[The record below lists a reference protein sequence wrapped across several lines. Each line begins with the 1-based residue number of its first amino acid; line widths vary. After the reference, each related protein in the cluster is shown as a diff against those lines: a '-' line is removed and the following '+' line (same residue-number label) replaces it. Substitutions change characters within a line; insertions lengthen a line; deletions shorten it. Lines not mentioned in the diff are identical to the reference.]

1 VPAPSGILIVVDR
14 VLRLVPPSSSPEGA
28 RNEEDDVR
36 LVAALKAREPGAVD
50 ALLRRHGSHLRR
62 VLTRVLGAEDTE
74 TPDVLQEVAV
84 IAWQSIGRLS
94 DPHALKAW
102 LTQIAVFTAR
112 GLIRRRHRHRWL
124 AFFEELPERP
134 LPWASPEM
142 QEAAR
147 AVYRIFDRMP
157 VDERIPFALRM
168 LEGLE
173 LEATAAACGMSLATV
188 RRRLVRAE
196 RRFYKMARQCEA
208 LAPWLHEASGGRA

>member
-1 VPAPSGILIVVDR
+1 M
-14 VLRLVPPSSSPEGA
+14 LRLVPASPPADGA
-28 RNEEDDVR
+28 RDQADDVR
-36 LVAALKAREPGAVD
+36 LVAALKAREAGAVE
-50 ALLRRHGSHLRR
+50 ALLRRYGSHLRR
-62 VLTRVLGAEDTE
+62 VLTRVLGSDDTE

-94 DPHALKAW
+94 DPLALKAW

-112 GLIRRRHRHRWL
+112 GLIRRRHRQRWL
-124 AFFEELPERP
+124 SFFEEVPDRSV
-134 LPWASPEM
+134 PWASPEM

-173 LEATAAACGMSLATV
+173 LEATAEACGMSLATV

-196 RRFYKMARQCEA
+196 RRFQKMARQCDA
-208 LAPWLHEASGGRA
+208 LLPWLDEPAEEPT

>member
-1 VPAPSGILIVVDR
+1 M
-14 VLRLVPPSSSPEGA
+14 LRLVPASPPADGA
-28 RNEEDDVR
+28 RDQADDVR
-36 LVAALKAREPGAVD
+36 LVAALKAREAGAVE
-50 ALLRRHGSHLRR
+50 ALLRRYGSHLRR
-62 VLTRVLGAEDTE
+62 VLTRVLGSDDTE

-94 DPHALKAW
+94 DPLALKAW

-112 GLIRRRHRHRWL
+112 GLIRRRHRQRWL
-124 AFFEELPERP
+124 SFFEELPERSV
-134 LPWASPEM
+134 PWASPEM

-196 RRFYKMARQCEA
+196 RRFHKMARQCDA
-208 LAPWLHEASGGRA
+208 LGPWLDEVAGGRG

>member
-1 VPAPSGILIVVDR
+1 VDR
-14 VLRLVPPSSSPEGA
+14 VLRLVPASPPADGA
-28 RNEEDDVR
+28 REQADDAR

-50 ALLRRHGSHLRR
+50 ALLARYGGHLRR
-62 VLTRVLGAEDTE
+62 VLTRVLGAQDTE
-74 TPDVLQEVAV
+74 TPDVLQEVVV

-94 DPHALKAW
+94 DPNALKAW

-124 AFFEELPERP
+124 AFFEDVPERSI
-134 LPWASPEM
+134 PWASPEM

-147 AVYRIFDRMP
+147 AVYQILDRMP

-168 LEGLE
+168 LDGLE

-196 RRFYKMARQCEA
+196 RRFYKMARQCDA
-208 LAPWLHEASGGRA
+208 LAPWLEEMVGGRT

>member
-1 VPAPSGILIVVDR
+1 
-14 VLRLVPPSSSPEGA
+14 VLRLVPASPPADGA
-28 RNEEDDVR
+28 RDQADDVR
-36 LVAALKAREPGAVD
+36 LVAALKAREAGAVE
-50 ALLRRHGSHLRR
+50 ALLRRYGSHLRR
-62 VLTRVLGAEDTE
+62 VLTRVLGSDDTE

-94 DPHALKAW
+94 DPLALKAW

-112 GLIRRRHRHRWL
+112 GLIRRRHRQRWL
-124 AFFEELPERP
+124 SFFEEVPDRSV
-134 LPWASPEM
+134 PWASPEM

-173 LEATAAACGMSLATV
+173 LEATAEACGMSLATV

-196 RRFYKMARQCEA
+196 RRFQKMARQCDA
-208 LAPWLHEASGGRA
+208 LLPWLDEPAEEPT

>member
-1 VPAPSGILIVVDR
+1 VDR
-14 VLRLVPPSSSPEGA
+14 VLRLVPPSPSPDGA
-28 RNEEDDVR
+28 REQADDAR
-36 LVAALKAREPGAVD
+36 LVASLKAREPGAVE
-50 ALLRRHGSHLRR
+50 ALMRRYGSHLRR
-62 VLTRVLGAEDTE
+62 VLTRVLGSDDTE

-94 DPHALKAW
+94 DPLALKAW

-112 GLIRRRHRHRWL
+112 GLIRRRHRQRWL
-124 AFFEELPERP
+124 SFFEELPERSV
-134 LPWASPEM
+134 PWASPEM

-196 RRFYKMARQCEA
+196 RRFHKMARQCDA
-208 LAPWLHEASGGRA
+208 LGPWLDEVAGGRG

>member
-1 VPAPSGILIVVDR
+1 MDR
-14 VLRLVPPSSSPEGA
+14 VLRLVPSSSPPDAA
-28 RNEEDDVR
+28 RDEDADVR

-62 VLTRVLGAEDTE
+62 VLTRVLGADDTE

-94 DPHALKAW
+94 EPRALKAW

-124 AFFEELPERP
+124 SFFEELPERSV
-134 LPWASPEM
+134 PWASPEM

-147 AVYRIFDRMP
+147 AVYRIFDCMP

-168 LEGLE
+168 LDGLE
-173 LEATAAACGMSLATV
+173 LEATAEACGMSLATV

-196 RRFYKMARQCEA
+196 RRFHKMARQCDA
-208 LAPWLHEASGGRA
+208 LAPWLDQMAQGSGMADVPEDET

>member
-1 VPAPSGILIVVDR
+1 VDR
-14 VLRLVPPSSSPEGA
+14 VLRLVPSPPPADGA
-28 RNEEDDVR
+28 RDQADDIR

-50 ALLRRHGSHLRR
+50 ALLARYGSHLRR
-62 VLTRVLGAEDTE
+62 VLTRVLGTQDTE
-74 TPDVLQEVAV
+74 IADVLQEVAV

-94 DPHALKAW
+94 DPNALKAW

-124 AFFEELPERP
+124 TFFEDVPERSV
-134 LPWASPEM
+134 PWASPEM

-147 AVYRIFDRMP
+147 AVYQIFDRMP

-168 LEGLE
+168 LDGLE

-196 RRFYKMARQCEA
+196 RRFHKMARQCDA
-208 LAPWLHEASGGRA
+208 LAPWLEEMAGGRK

>member
-1 VPAPSGILIVVDR
+1 M
-14 VLRLVPPSSSPEGA
+14 LRLVPASPPADGA
-28 RNEEDDVR
+28 RDQADDVR
-36 LVAALKAREPGAVD
+36 LVAALKAREAGAVE
-50 ALLRRHGSHLRR
+50 ALLRRYGSHLRR
-62 VLTRVLGAEDTE
+62 VLTRVLGSDDTE

-94 DPHALKAW
+94 DPLALKAW

-112 GLIRRRHRHRWL
+112 GLIRRRHRQRWL
-124 AFFEELPERP
+124 SFFEEVPDRSV
-134 LPWASPEM
+134 PWASPEM

-173 LEATAAACGMSLATV
+173 LEATAEACGMSLATV

-196 RRFYKMARQCEA
+196 RRFHKMARQCDA
-208 LAPWLHEASGGRA
+208 LLPWLDEPAEEPT

>member
-1 VPAPSGILIVVDR
+1 MDR
-14 VLRLVPPSSSPEGA
+14 VLRLVPAAAPSEGA
-28 RNEEDDVR
+28 RDQADDVR

-50 ALLRRHGSHLRR
+50 ALMRRYGSHLRR
-62 VLTRVLGAEDTE
+62 VLTRVLGSDDTE

-94 DPHALKAW
+94 DPLALKAW

-112 GLIRRRHRHRWL
+112 GLIRRRHRQRWL
-124 AFFEELPERP
+124 AFFEEVPERSV
-134 LPWASPEM
+134 PWASPEM

-168 LEGLE
+168 LDGLE

-196 RRFYKMARQCEA
+196 RRFHKMARQCDA
-208 LAPWLHEASGGRA
+208 LLPWLDQLAGEPK

>member
-1 VPAPSGILIVVDR
+1 M
-14 VLRLVPPSSSPEGA
+14 LRLVPASPPADGA
-28 RNEEDDVR
+28 RDQADDVR
-36 LVAALKAREPGAVD
+36 LVAALKAREAGAVE
-50 ALLRRHGSHLRR
+50 ALLRRYGSHLRR
-62 VLTRVLGAEDTE
+62 VLTRVLGSDDTE

-94 DPHALKAW
+94 DPLALKAW

-112 GLIRRRHRHRWL
+112 GLIRRRHRQRWL
-124 AFFEELPERP
+124 SFFEDVPDRSV
-134 LPWASPEM
+134 PWASPEM

-173 LEATAAACGMSLATV
+173 LEATAEACGMSLATV

-196 RRFYKMARQCEA
+196 RRFHKMARQCDA
-208 LAPWLHEASGGRA
+208 LLPWLDEPAGEPT

>member
-1 VPAPSGILIVVDR
+1 MDR
-14 VLRLVPPSSSPEGA
+14 VLRLVPPSSSPDGA
-28 RNEEDDVR
+28 RDQTDDVS
-36 LVAALKAREPGAVD
+36 LVAALKAREPGAVE
-50 ALLRRHGSHLRR
+50 ALLRRYGSHLRR
-62 VLTRVLGAEDTE
+62 VLTRVLGSEDTE

-94 DPHALKAW
+94 DPLALKAW

-112 GLIRRRHRHRWL
+112 GLIRRRHRQRWL
-124 AFFEELPERP
+124 SFFEEVPDRSV
-134 LPWASPEM
+134 PWASPEM

-157 VDERIPFALRM
+157 IDERIPFALRM

-173 LEATAAACGMSLATV
+173 LEATAEACGMSLATV

-196 RRFYKMARQCEA
+196 RRFQKMARQCDA
-208 LAPWLHEASGGRA
+208 LAPWLDELAGGRG

>member
-1 VPAPSGILIVVDR
+1 MDR
-14 VLRLVPPSSSPEGA
+14 VLRLVPASSSPDSA
-28 RNEEDDVR
+28 REQTDDAR
-36 LVAALKAREPGAVD
+36 LVAALKAREPGAVE
-50 ALLRRHGSHLRR
+50 ALLRRYGNHLRR
-62 VLTRVLGAEDTE
+62 VLTRVLGSDDTE

-94 DPHALKAW
+94 DPLALKAW

-112 GLIRRRHRHRWL
+112 GLIRRRHRQRWL
-124 AFFEELPERP
+124 SFFEELPERSV
-134 LPWASPEM
+134 PWASPEM

-168 LEGLE
+168 LDGLE
-173 LEATAAACGMSLATV
+173 LEATAEACGMSLATV

-196 RRFYKMARQCEA
+196 RRFHKMARQCDA
-208 LAPWLHEASGGRA
+208 LLPWLDEIVGGRA

>member
-1 VPAPSGILIVVDR
+1 MDR
-14 VLRLVPPSSSPEGA
+14 VLRLVPPSPSPDGA
-28 RNEEDDVR
+28 RDQADDAR
-36 LVAALKAREPGAVD
+36 LVAALKAREPGAVE
-50 ALLRRHGSHLRR
+50 ALMRRYGSHLRR
-62 VLTRVLGAEDTE
+62 VLTRVLGSDDTE

-94 DPHALKAW
+94 DPLALKAW

-112 GLIRRRHRHRWL
+112 GLIRRRHRQRWL
-124 AFFEELPERP
+124 SFFEEVPDRSV
-134 LPWASPEM
+134 PWASPEM

-173 LEATAAACGMSLATV
+173 LEATAEACGMSLATV

-196 RRFYKMARQCEA
+196 RRFQKMARQCDA
-208 LAPWLHEASGGRA
+208 LVPWLDEVAGGRG

>member
-1 VPAPSGILIVVDR
+1 
-14 VLRLVPPSSSPEGA
+14 
-28 RNEEDDVR
+28 VR
-36 LVAALKAREPGAVD
+36 LVAALKAREAGAVE
-50 ALLRRHGSHLRR
+50 ALLRRYGSHLRR
-62 VLTRVLGAEDTE
+62 VLTRVLGSDDTE

-94 DPHALKAW
+94 DPLALKAW

-112 GLIRRRHRHRWL
+112 GLIRRRHRQRWL
-124 AFFEELPERP
+124 SFFEEVPDRSV
-134 LPWASPEM
+134 PWASPEM

-173 LEATAAACGMSLATV
+173 LEATAEACGMSLATV

-196 RRFYKMARQCEA
+196 RRFQKMARQCDA
-208 LAPWLHEASGGRA
+208 LLPWLDEPAEEPT

>member
-1 VPAPSGILIVVDR
+1 MDR
-14 VLRLVPPSSSPEGA
+14 VLRLVPASSPPDGA
-28 RNEEDDVR
+28 RQETDDTR
-36 LVAALKAREPGAVD
+36 LVAALKTREPGAVE
-50 ALLRRHGSHLRR
+50 ALLRRYGSHLRR
-62 VLTRVLGAEDTE
+62 VLTRVLGSDDTE

-94 DPHALKAW
+94 DPQALKAW

-112 GLIRRRHRHRWL
+112 GLIRRRHRQRWL
-124 AFFEELPERP
+124 SFFEELPERSV
-134 LPWASPEM
+134 PWASPEM

-173 LEATAAACGMSLATV
+173 LEATAEACGMSLATV

-196 RRFYKMARQCEA
+196 RRFHKMARQCDA
-208 LAPWLHEASGGRA
+208 LLPWLDEIAGGRT

>member
-1 VPAPSGILIVVDR
+1 VDR
-14 VLRLVPPSSSPEGA
+14 VLRLVPASSSPDGA
-28 RNEEDDVR
+28 REQADDAR
-36 LVAALKAREPGAVD
+36 LVAALKAREAGAVE
-50 ALLRRHGSHLRR
+50 ALLRRYGSHLRR
-62 VLTRVLGAEDTE
+62 VLTRVLGSDDTE

-94 DPHALKAW
+94 DPLALKAW

-112 GLIRRRHRHRWL
+112 GLIRRRHRQRWL
-124 AFFEELPERP
+124 SFFEEVPERSV
-134 LPWASPEM
+134 PWASPEM

-168 LEGLE
+168 LDGLE
-173 LEATAAACGMSLATV
+173 LEATAEACGMSLATV

-196 RRFYKMARQCEA
+196 RRFQKMARQCDA
-208 LAPWLHEASGGRA
+208 LVPWLDELGGDRE

>member
-1 VPAPSGILIVVDR
+1 M
-14 VLRLVPPSSSPEGA
+14 LRLVPASPPADGA
-28 RNEEDDVR
+28 RDQADDVR
-36 LVAALKAREPGAVD
+36 LVAALKAREAGAVE
-50 ALLRRHGSHLRR
+50 ALLRRYGSHLRR
-62 VLTRVLGAEDTE
+62 VLTRVLGSDDTE

-94 DPHALKAW
+94 DPLALKAW

-112 GLIRRRHRHRWL
+112 GLIRRRHRQRWL
-124 AFFEELPERP
+124 SFFEDVPDRSV
-134 LPWASPEM
+134 PWASPEM

-173 LEATAAACGMSLATV
+173 LEATAEACGMSLATV

-196 RRFYKMARQCEA
+196 RRFHKMARQCDA
-208 LAPWLHEASGGRA
+208 LLPWLDEPAEEPT

>member
-1 VPAPSGILIVVDR
+1 M
-14 VLRLVPPSSSPEGA
+14 LRLVPASPPADGA
-28 RNEEDDVR
+28 RDQADDVR
-36 LVAALKAREPGAVD
+36 LVAALKAREAGAVE
-50 ALLRRHGSHLRR
+50 ALLRRYGSHLRR
-62 VLTRVLGAEDTE
+62 VLPRVLGGDDTE

-94 DPHALKAW
+94 DPLALKAW

-112 GLIRRRHRHRWL
+112 GLIRRRHRQRWL
-124 AFFEELPERP
+124 SFFEEVPDRSV
-134 LPWASPEM
+134 PWASPEM

-147 AVYRIFDRMP
+147 AVFRIFDRMP

-173 LEATAAACGMSLATV
+173 LEATAEACGRSLATV

-196 RRFYKMARQCEA
+196 RRFHKMARQCDA
-208 LAPWLHEASGGRA
+208 LLPGLDEPAEDPS

>member
-1 VPAPSGILIVVDR
+1 MDR
-14 VLRLVPPSSSPEGA
+14 VLRLVPSSPSPDGA
-28 RNEEDDVR
+28 RDQADDAR
-36 LVAALKAREPGAVD
+36 LVAALKAREPGAVE
-50 ALLRRHGSHLRR
+50 ALLRRYGSHLRR
-62 VLTRVLGAEDTE
+62 VLTRVLGSEDTE

-94 DPHALKAW
+94 DPQALKAW

-112 GLIRRRHRHRWL
+112 GLIRRRHRQRWL
-124 AFFEELPERP
+124 SFFEELPDRSV
-134 LPWASPEM
+134 PWASPEM

-173 LEATAAACGMSLATV
+173 LEATAEACGMSLATV

-196 RRFYKMARQCEA
+196 RRFRKMARQCDA
-208 LAPWLHEASGGRA
+208 LAPWLDQVVGGRA

>member
-1 VPAPSGILIVVDR
+1 VDR
-14 VLRLVPPSSSPEGA
+14 VLRLVPPSPSPDGA
-28 RNEEDDVR
+28 RDQADDAR
-36 LVAALKAREPGAVD
+36 LVAALKAREPGAVE
-50 ALLRRHGSHLRR
+50 ALMRRYGSHLRR
-62 VLTRVLGAEDTE
+62 VLTWFIVREYTE

-94 DPHALKAW
+94 DPLALKAW

-112 GLIRRRHRHRWL
+112 GLIRRRHRQRWL
-124 AFFEELPERP
+124 SFFEEVPDRSV
-134 LPWASPEM
+134 PWASPEM

-173 LEATAAACGMSLATV
+173 LEATAEACGMSLATV

-196 RRFYKMARQCEA
+196 RRFQKMARQCDA
-208 LAPWLHEASGGRA
+208 LVPWLDEVAGGRG

>member
-1 VPAPSGILIVVDR
+1 VDR
-14 VLRLVPPSSSPEGA
+14 VLRLVPASPSSDGA
-28 RNEEDDVR
+28 REQADDAR
-36 LVAALKAREPGAVD
+36 LVAALKAREAGAVE
-50 ALLRRHGSHLRR
+50 ALLRRYGSHLRR
-62 VLTRVLGAEDTE
+62 VLTRVLGSDDTE

-94 DPHALKAW
+94 DPLALKAW

-112 GLIRRRHRHRWL
+112 GLIRRRHRQRWL
-124 AFFEELPERP
+124 SFFEEVPDRSV
-134 LPWASPEM
+134 PWASPEM

-173 LEATAAACGMSLATV
+173 LEATAEACGMSLATV

-196 RRFYKMARQCEA
+196 RRFHKMARQCDA
-208 LAPWLHEASGGRA
+208 LVPWLDELGGERE